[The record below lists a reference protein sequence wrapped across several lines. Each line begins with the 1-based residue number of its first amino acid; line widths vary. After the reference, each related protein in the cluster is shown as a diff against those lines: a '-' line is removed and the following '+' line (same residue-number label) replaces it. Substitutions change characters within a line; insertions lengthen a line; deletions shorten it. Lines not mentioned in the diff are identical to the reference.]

1 VIIVDKGRNLS
12 CSAIPVTDWRGGTN
26 EEGEGKARHGK
37 NFRLNMLGMT
47 LLFIIPA
54 GWKRGSLLFLL
65 TPHFS
70 RLLKRKVRWM
80 PDDDYRDKPGWDG
93 YLHSVSRPNGIVPGG
108 ER

>member
-65 TPHFS
+65 TLHVF
-70 RLLKRKVRWM
+70 VRWM
-80 PDDDYRDKPGWDG
+80 PDDDCRDKPGWDG
-93 YLHSVSRPNGIVPGG
+93 YLHSVSMPNGIVLGG